1 MCDIIYINLPETGEP
16 GHTLLTV
23 RLWDINK
30 SPRPES
36 CAGAELDLGNEE
48 SPSDVKVRFSP
59 VFHPYVLNRELDG
72 GSGSCTIGE
81 PWTERKVRFK
91 FRSSSGSRES
101 EPRTELRCI
110 SKYQRTRKMN

>member
-48 SPSDVKVRFSP
+48 SPRRKQILGVTL
-59 VFHPYVLNRELDG
+59 VLFCEDKGVGNHAGCCGDYA
-72 GSGSCTIGE
+72 S
-81 PWTERKVRFK
+81 W
-91 FRSSSGSRES
+91 SR
-101 EPRTELRCI
+101 
-110 SKYQRTRKMN
+110 